1 MRVAPRRLA
10 LLLLAALALL
20 GFSACAST
28 STKAKAII
36 LPTPTKGAL
45 SIAVDSATYKASQ
58 PIGVTV
64 TNGGKVT
71 YFATADQTDCT
82 FLQLQ
87 QFDTKQNQWLRVS
100 PCSSAGQTAALQIP
114 GGLVE
119 PFTLSPGIPG
129 NSSYRNSWPAGEY
142 RVALLFT
149 DAATGGHSAYAFS
162 AGFIVH

>member
-10 LLLLAALALL
+10 LVLLATLALL
-20 GFSACAST
+20 GFSACASK

-36 LPTPTKGAL
+36 LPTPTKGVL
-45 SIAVDSATYKASQ
+45 TVTVDTASYSASQ

-64 TNGGKVT
+64 SNGGKIT
-71 YFATADQTDCT
+71 YYATADQTDCT

-87 QFDTKQNQWLRVS
+87 QFDTKHNQWLRIS
-100 PCSSAGQTAALQIP
+100 PCSTAGQIGALQIP
-114 GGLVE
+114 GGIVE

-129 NSSYRNSWPAGEY
+129 NSSYRNTWPAGEY

-162 AGFIVH
+162 AGFNIR

>member
-10 LLLLAALALL
+10 LVLLVALTLL
-20 GFSACAST
+20 GFSACASK
-28 STKAKAII
+28 TKAKAVI

-45 SIAVDSATYKASQ
+45 TVTVDSASYAASQ

-64 TNGGKVT
+64 TNGGKVM

-87 QFDTKQNQWLRVS
+87 QLDTKQNQWQRVS
-100 PCSSAGQTAALQIP
+100 PCGAAGQTSALQIP
-114 GGLVE
+114 GGIVE

-142 RVALLFT
+142 RVAVLYT

-162 AGFIVH
+162 AGFLIR